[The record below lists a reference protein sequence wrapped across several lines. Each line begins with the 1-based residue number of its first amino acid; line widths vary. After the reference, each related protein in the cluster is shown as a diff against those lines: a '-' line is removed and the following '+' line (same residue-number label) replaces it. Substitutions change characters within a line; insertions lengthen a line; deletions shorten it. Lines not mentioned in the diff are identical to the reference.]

1 MPPDHPPPRIESVSP
16 SWGSSLTQVTL
27 TGQNFSSTAADN
39 RVTFDGVPA
48 TVLSASATQLVVL
61 PAQAVS
67 SARPSA
73 VSVEVQH
80 QVSNTASFELV
91 PSGTVR
97 KMNARLIL
105 PRSVVRMGTDLYVT
119 SGYLE
124 GSQTAGLYKITPDGR
139 VIRVLSALPDNRDA
153 PHALTTDGTDIYFTT
168 RSRAVRRYHVA
179 TGQVSDVVAPIPLG
193 PSEVS
198 PSSWTLPGIART
210 PNGYFFVVDLSV
222 GFSWGVQRISP
233 SGQVT
238 DMSPLGL
245 STARDIVADGTD
257 VFVALSYS
265 ASYVVRISNAEGAYS
280 LTHFASPP
288 NQNALYSLAIVGNQL
303 VAGTAGAENILLSV
317 DKSTGGTLAP
327 YGNPA
332 GYGST
337 FAGMWGTPQ
346 GELYIAQPQDG
357 AVRRLMGP
365 TDTTTTL
372 MGAGRRLAMG
382 IVRMNG
388 RTYVS
393 GLSTSVFPPQPPRG
407 IQNGTLAEF
416 SADGSGR
423 LLATGGQFRG
433 LVAWPG
439 GRLAV
444 SDCRAS
450 RIFTLDPA
458 TGSTS
463 NLLTAADG
471 LTCPTGLVTGPEGEL
486 FYIDSTPSGSTIGRY
501 TSQGNNRTF
510 VTGLPPESSQ
520 LTLASGRLLVMGL
533 AGILGEWVEATSL
546 YSADAATG
554 GLATP
559 LLPPSL
565 LPMAQALGTSPSG
578 VVYVGRSNGDILTM
592 DAGGTL
598 TPWTNA
604 RVSETS
610 GLKSSRFH
618 TFSFDPDGTAVF
630 LDAAQSDLLVMA
642 P

>member
-1 MPPDHPPPRIESVSP
+1 
-16 SWGSSLTQVTL
+16 VTL

-48 TVLSASATQLVVL
+48 TVLSASATQLVVRH
-61 PAQAVS
+61 AQTVRT
-67 SARPSA
+67 ARPSS

-80 QVSNTASFELV
+80 QVSNPASFELV

-97 KMNARLIL
+97 RLNARTII
-105 PRSVVRMGTDLYVT
+105 PRSVVRVGTDLYVT
-119 SGYLE
+119 SAHFVS
-124 GSQTAGLYKITPDGR
+124 SQLAGIYKISPDGR
-139 VIRVLSALPDNRDA
+139 VIRVVSARPDNRDA
-153 PHALTTDGTDIYFTT
+153 PNALTTDGTDIYFTT
-168 RSRAVRRYHVA
+168 SSRAVRRYNVA

-198 PSSWTLPGIART
+198 PSSWTLPAIART
-210 PNGYFFVVDLSV
+210 PNGYFYVVDLSV

-233 SGQVT
+233 NGQVT
-238 DMSPLGL
+238 DMSSQGL
-245 STARDIVADGTD
+245 STARAIVADGTN

-288 NQNALYSLAIVGNQL
+288 NQNPLYSLAIVGNQL
-303 VAGTAGAENILLSV
+303 VAGTLGAENILLSV

-332 GYGST
+332 GYGSSFT
-337 FAGMWGTPQ
+337 AMWGTPQ
-346 GELYIAQPQDG
+346 GELYIAQPEDG
-357 AVRRLMGP
+357 AVRKLAGP

-382 IVRMNG
+382 VVRMNG

-393 GLSTSVFPPQPPRG
+393 GISSSVYPPQPPRG
-407 IQNGTLAEF
+407 MQNGTLAEF
-416 SADGSGR
+416 SSDGSGR

-444 SDCRAS
+444 SDCRGS
-450 RIFTLDPA
+450 RIFTLDPI
-458 TGSTS
+458 TGSTTD
-463 NLLTAADG
+463 LLTAADG
-471 LTCPTGLVTGPEGEL
+471 LTCPTGLVTGPGGEL
-486 FYIDSTPSGSTIGRY
+486 FYIDSTPNGSTIGRY

-533 AGILGEWVEATSL
+533 AGMFADWVQATSL

-554 GLATP
+554 GIATH

-578 VVYVGRSNGDILTM
+578 VVYVGRNNGDILTM

-598 TPWTNA
+598 TPFTNA
-604 RVSETS
+604 TLSVPSSLR
-610 GLKSSRFH
+610 SSRFH

-630 LDAAQSDLLVMA
+630 LDTEQSGLLAIA

>member
-1 MPPDHPPPRIESVSP
+1 
-16 SWGSSLTQVTL
+16 VTL
-27 TGQNFSSTAADN
+27 TGQNFSTTAANN
-39 RVTFDGVPA
+39 RVTFDGVSA
-48 TVLSASATQLVVL
+48 TVVSASATQLVVR
-61 PAQAVS
+61 PPQGVS
-67 SARPSA
+67 TARPSA
-73 VSVEVQH
+73 VSVEVQQ

-97 KMNARLIL
+97 RLNARLII
-105 PRSVVRMGTDLYVT
+105 PRSVVRVGTDLYVT
-119 SGYLE
+119 SSYPE
-124 GSQTAGLYKITPDGR
+124 GSQLAGLYRITPDGR
-139 VIRVLSALPDNRDA
+139 VIRVVSALPGNRDA
-153 PHALTTDGTDIYFTT
+153 PQALTTDGTDIYFTT
-168 RSRAVRRYHVA
+168 RSRAVRRYNVA
-179 TGQVSDVVAPIPLG
+179 TGQVSDVVAAIPPG
-193 PSEVS
+193 PHEIFSYTWS
-198 PSSWTLPGIART
+198 LPAIART
-210 PNGYFFVVDLSV
+210 PNGYFFVVDTSV

-245 STARDIVADGTD
+245 STARDLVADGTN

-265 ASYVVRISNAEGAYS
+265 TSSVTRISNAEGAYT
-280 LTHFASPP
+280 LTHFASTTDQTPL
-288 NQNALYSLAIVGNQL
+288 NSLTVVGNQL
-303 VAGTAGAENILLSV
+303 VAASSLSIGTRLLSV

-332 GYGST
+332 GYGSS

-346 GELYIAQPQDG
+346 GEIYVAQPFDG
-357 AVRRLMGP
+357 AVRKLMGSA
-365 TDTTTTL
+365 DTTTAL

-382 IVRMNG
+382 VVRMNG

-393 GLSTSVFPPQPPRG
+393 GISTSVLPPQPPTG
-407 IQNGTLAEF
+407 MLNGTLAEF
-416 SADGSGR
+416 SEDGTGR

-433 LVAWPG
+433 LVPWPG

-458 TGSTS
+458 TGSTAD
-463 NLLTAADG
+463 LLTAADG
-471 LTCPTGLVTGPEGEL
+471 LTCPTGLVTGPTGEL
-486 FYIDSTPSGSTIGRY
+486 FYINSTPGGSTIGRY

-533 AGILGEWVEATSL
+533 AGRFDDWVQATSL

-554 GLATP
+554 GIATP

-565 LPMAQALGTSPSG
+565 LPMAQALATSPSG
-578 VVYVGRSNGDILTM
+578 VVYVGRTNGDILTM

-598 TPWTNA
+598 TPFTNVMLSVPP
-604 RVSETS
+604 R
-610 GLKSSRFH
+610 LRSSRFH

-630 LDAAQSDLLVMA
+630 LDTEQGDLLVMA